1 MTVKNMVTLSDED
14 LRFAEELVED
24 GRFPSVS
31 DVVKEG
37 LERMRMLEQA
47 SNDPLAGMADEIRRR
62 AELPEDQ
69 RIPWDG
75 KAMAERLNER
85 LARKFKKEAPDAVH
99 DHAASA
105 RRSRSVSDR

>member
-1 MTVKNMVTLSDED
+1 MNAKDGVMHSDEGVIY
-14 LRFAEELVED
+14 AEELVED
-24 GRFPSVS
+24 GRCPSVS
-31 DVVKEG
+31 DVVKAG
-37 LERMRMLEQA
+37 LTRMRMFEQA

-85 LARKFKKEAPDAVH
+85 LARKFKEEAPDALH